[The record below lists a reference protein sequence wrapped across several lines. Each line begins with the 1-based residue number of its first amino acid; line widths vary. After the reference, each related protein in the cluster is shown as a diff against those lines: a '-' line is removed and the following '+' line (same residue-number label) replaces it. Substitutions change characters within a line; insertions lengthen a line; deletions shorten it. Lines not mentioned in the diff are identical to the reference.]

1 MKAKNG
7 KQVTRGLLTSLLG
20 VAACF
25 VAVPLG
31 HTQTGADTSVAQSP
45 AGNPDPTP
53 SGSSGWKVYV
63 DPQTGVIRDGPAPG
77 TVPPPSSPQEQNA
90 LSTSTEGLVL
100 VPSPVPG
107 GGMMIDLQG
116 RFKSRQAQDPSLSGT
131 KSGDKK

>member
-77 TVPPPSSPQEQNA
+77 TVPAPLSPQEQNA

-100 VPSPVPG
+100 VPSPQSSAWRRHDDRPPG
-107 GGMMIDLQG
+107 SLQEPAS
-116 RFKSRQAQDPSLSGT
+116 SRSIT
-131 KSGDKK
+131 ERHEIR

>member
-45 AGNPDPTP
+45 AGNADPTP
-53 SGSSGWKVYV
+53 SGTAGWKVYV

-90 LSTSTEGLVL
+90 SSTSSEGLVPR
-100 VPSPVPG
+100 PSPVPG
-107 GGMMIDLQG
+107 GGVGLDLQG
-116 RFKSRQAQDPSLSGT
+116 RFQSRLIGT
-131 KSGDKK
+131 IGADGKVKIHH

>member
-31 HTQTGADTSVAQSP
+31 HTQTGAETSVAQSP
-45 AGNPDPTP
+45 TP
-53 SGSSGWKVYV
+53 SGTAGWKVYV

-90 LSTSTEGLVL
+90 SSTSSEGLVQ

-107 GGMMIDLQG
+107 GGVGMDLQG
-116 RFKSRQAQDPSLSGT
+116 RFQSRLIGT
-131 KSGDKK
+131 IGADGKVKIHH